1 MQTITALSG
10 TEAATWLGTAAA
22 VGAVLVAVWFQWG
35 RPSRRR
41 PRLTLVYDDT
51 RDRADVEQ
59 RVNPPQQ
66 PDLYRSHWVRPRVA
80 NAPRRDSAEDV
91 EVSLFSVEA
100 RRSEPGRSPETARER
115 LLEGRPLK
123 WSEVNSAKASLP
135 PGADRRFDLLHV
147 DNMRVEADGETIED
161 GAPIRFD
168 IFPVPEAK
176 YHRAF
181 GNSYKVTIALT
192 ARDLEPTFYSTEVT
206 YDLDWHETTEAMRA
220 ALTVADFKGPGSE
233 AKAV

>member
-1 MQTITALSG
+1 MQTITAVSG
-10 TEAATWLGTAAA
+10 TEIATWLGTAAA
-22 VGAVLVAVWFQWG
+22 VAAVVVAVWFQWG

-41 PRLTLVYDDT
+41 PRLTLLFDGT

-66 PDLYRSHWVRPRVA
+66 PDVYRSHWVRPRVA
-80 NAPRRDSAEDV
+80 NAPRRDSAEEV
-91 EVSLFSVEA
+91 EVRLFSVEA
-100 RRSEPGRSPETARER
+100 RRSEPGRSPEPPRER

-123 WSEVNSAKASLP
+123 WSEVNSSKVSLS

-147 DNMRVEADGETIED
+147 DNMRVEADGDIVGD

-176 YHRAF
+176 YHRVF

-192 ARDLEPTFYSTEVT
+192 ARDLEPRFYSTEVT
-206 YDLDWHETTEAMRA
+206 YDLRWHETTEEMRA
-220 ALTVADFKGPGSE
+220 ALTVADFKGPSDD